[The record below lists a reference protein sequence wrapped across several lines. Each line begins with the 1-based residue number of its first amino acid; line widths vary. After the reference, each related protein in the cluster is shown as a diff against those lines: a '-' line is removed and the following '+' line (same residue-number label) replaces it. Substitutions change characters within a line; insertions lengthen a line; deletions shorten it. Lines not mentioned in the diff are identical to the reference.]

1 MDRKENKSNE
11 ELLNFIYQNAS
22 MGVNTIEDLVKIN
35 EDKDFHRV
43 LTKQKNHYEDF
54 MQKCEKIYEKRNLKP
69 EDISMS
75 IEIQSYLMIKA
86 STITN
91 KSVSHLSEMLMNG
104 SAKGII
110 QITKRI
116 KQHSNADKEILVLA
130 GDLLQNEDEN
140 FNILKRYL

>member
-54 MQKCEKIYEKRNLKP
+54 MQKC
-69 EDISMS
+69 
-75 IEIQSYLMIKA
+75 
-86 STITN
+86 
-91 KSVSHLSEMLMNG
+91 
-104 SAKGII
+104 
-110 QITKRI
+110 
-116 KQHSNADKEILVLA
+116 
-130 GDLLQNEDEN
+130 
-140 FNILKRYL
+140 